1 MDVKVKQRL
10 LNVEY
15 LTVINIIVSDDQE
28 LACRNILGLVHHCP
42 TVMDLELDKLV
53 DECFKAELPH
63 LALILVPYL
72 SQVNIFFIYCV
83 RYNVFYFY
91 IMSQ

>member
-1 MDVKVKQRL
+1 
-10 LNVEY
+10 
-15 LTVINIIVSDDQE
+15 
-28 LACRNILGLVHHCP
+28 
-42 TVMDLELDKLV
+42 MDLELDKLV

-83 RYNVFYFY
+83 GFNVFFFLMSLCLFY
-91 IMSQ
+91 SFVHLNKLDLMDQNK